1 MHCLCATS
9 ASLQCV
15 HGHEHA
21 RAHTHTH
28 LLLLKAGFLSD
39 QYPAV
44 EQPACTLIVCVCVCV
59 ASYQYLPLSLCSEVI
74 LFPPAV
80 IDLGMLLDWMLSI
93 GRFFRH
99 VSVQPT
105 FKRGSRHF
113 LYAPLRRLG
122 VASFARSQE
131 AVRCLRHRG
140 LFTVY

>member
-15 HGHEHA
+15 HVHE
-21 RAHTHTH
+21 HTHTH
-28 LLLLKAGFLSD
+28 TPPPQGWFSERSIFCSGAAGLH
-39 QYPAV
+39 
-44 EQPACTLIVCVCVCV
+44 PACARVCV

-113 LYAPLRRLG
+113 LYAPLRWLG

-131 AVRCLRHRG
+131 AVRCLR
-140 LFTVY
+140 